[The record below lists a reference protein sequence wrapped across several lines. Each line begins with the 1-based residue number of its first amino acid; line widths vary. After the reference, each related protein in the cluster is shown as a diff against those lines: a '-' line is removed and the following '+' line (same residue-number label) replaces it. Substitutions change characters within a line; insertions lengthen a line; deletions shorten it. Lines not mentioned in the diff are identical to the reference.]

1 MTQPQD
7 VQPTP
12 APAAPPVPGPPATT
26 PEPVKTDPPAGKSYT
41 QDEVNAFLAKDRH
54 KTQARYADYD
64 DLKTKAAE
72 FDKLQE
78 ANATELEKAVKAADA
93 AARADVTSKT
103 NARLVGAEVKAAA
116 AHAGF
121 NDPADAVIQLRDQIA
136 GVKVDDNGDVDEAAV
151 KALIAELATAK
162 PYLVK
167 ADTRPAPLPGQGLHQ
182 PSRTPGRDAGK
193 AEAVKRF
200 GKPPAHS

>member
-1 MTQPQD
+1 MF
-7 VQPTP
+7 
-12 APAAPPVPGPPATT
+12 A
-26 PEPVKTDPPAGKSYT
+26 
-41 QDEVNAFLAKDRH
+41 DEKRRL
-54 KTQARYADYD
+54 QARYEGFD
-64 DLKTKAAE
+64 DLKAKAAE

-93 AARADVTSKT
+93 AARADVTAKT
-103 NARLVGAEVKAAA
+103 NARLVGAEIKAAA

-136 GVKVDDNGDVDEAAV
+136 GVKVDDNGDIDEAAV

-167 ADTRPAPLPGQGLHQ
+167 TDTRPAPLPGQGLHQ

-193 AEAVKRF
+193 AEAQRRF
-200 GKPPAHS
+200 AKPPAHS

>member
-1 MTQPQD
+1 
-7 VQPTP
+7 
-12 APAAPPVPGPPATT
+12 
-26 PEPVKTDPPAGKSYT
+26 VKTEPSTAKVFT
-41 QDEVNAFLAKDRH
+41 QDEVNRKFAEEKRRLQAKYDG
-54 KTQARYADYD
+54 YD
-64 DLKTKAAE
+64 DLKAKAAE

-78 ANATELEKAVKAADA
+78 ENATELEKAVKAADA

-121 NDPADAVIQLRDQIA
+121 NDPADAVIQLRDQLA
-136 GVKVDDNGDVDEAAV
+136 GVKVDDNGDVDDAAV

-193 AEAVKRF
+193 AEAQRRF
-200 GKPPAHS
+200 AKPPAHS